1 MSLAALLGG
10 IGLFLLGMA
19 MMTDGLKLAA
29 GPALKAILGSWTKSA
44 PRGLAAGALVT
55 AVVQSSSATTVA
67 VIGFVNA
74 GLLTLSQAVWVIFGS
89 NVGTTMTGWLV
100 AQVGV
105 KLDMTA
111 LALPLLGIGMLVNVF
126 ARSRARLG
134 GLGQAAAGFGAFF
147 LGIGIL
153 QGAFADVAPML
164 ADLRLEEAGLL
175 TLLGF
180 VGLGAV
186 LTVLTQSSS
195 AAVAIILTATAGGA
209 APLTLAAAA
218 AIGTNIGTTS
228 TALFAALGA
237 TPAARRVAMAHV
249 AFNLLTGAVAL
260 ILLPVILE
268 LAEFLID
275 AAGATDDMV
284 SRLAA
289 FHTLFNVLGVILIWP
304 LTGRLTRWLSGL
316 FVTAEEQIARPR
328 HLDASAAE
336 VPELAASS
344 LYLEVRDA
352 LDAAFA
358 LARDRLAGRPV
369 RDEAARQAGIAGLTR
384 EIRDFI
390 DRMNARPLPPE
401 VSRSVP
407 EFLRAIQHAEDL
419 IETRPGAAASDPDA
433 AALLAAA
440 GACLVLPPE
449 DAPDTAEGA
458 DDAFAK
464 ADAAYQTLKTGLLG
478 TLADGRRPVGVVD
491 QALARGRAVRAMA
504 YAGARARR
512 WPRVPQP
519 RRRAPKRSSRRSR
532 TAFHQV
538 PDQPEAADREPD
550 HLDDRRGQVP
560 RIGQRIQD
568 QRAADHVDDLI
579 PDRPRLH
586 PARLH
591 QEIASQHAGDAG
603 DADNVGQAHAK
614 A

>member
-1 MSLAALLGG
+1 MNLAALLGG

-29 GPALKAILGSWTKSA
+29 GPALKSILGSWTKSA

-74 GLLTLSQAVWVIFGS
+74 GLLTLGQAVWVIFGS

-100 AQVGV
+100 AQIGV

-111 LALPLLGIGMLVNVF
+111 LALPLLGVGMLVHVF
-126 ARSRARLG
+126 ARNRARLG

-164 ADLRLEEAGLL
+164 AGLRLEEAGLL
-175 TLLGF
+175 TLLAF

-218 AIGTNIGTTS
+218 VIGTNIGTTS

-275 AAGATDDMV
+275 AAGATDDTV

-304 LTGRLTRWLSGL
+304 LAGRLTRWLSGL

-328 HLDASAAE
+328 HLDAGAAE
-336 VPELAASS
+336 IPELAASS

-352 LDAAFA
+352 LEAAFA
-358 LARDRLAGRPV
+358 LGRDRLAGGTV
-369 RDEAARQAGIAGLTR
+369 RDEAARQAGIGGLTH
-384 EIRDFI
+384 EIRGFI
-390 DRMNARPLPPE
+390 DRMNARPLPPQ

-407 EFLRAIQHAEDL
+407 ELLRAVQHAEDL
-419 IETRPGAAASDPDA
+419 TETRPGPAVPGAEA
-433 AALLAAA
+433 AALIAAA
-440 GACLVLPPE
+440 RACLDLPPE
-449 DAPDTAEGA
+449 DAPDTAEGL
-458 DDAFAK
+458 DAAFVR
-464 ADAAYQTLKTGLLG
+464 ADAAYQAFKSELLAS
-478 TLADGRRPVGVVD
+478 LAEGRRTVD
-491 QALARGRAVRAMA
+491 AVDGALGRGRAVRAMA
-504 YAGARARR
+504 YAAARARR
-512 WPRVPQP
+512 RLLAARPS
-519 RRRAPKRSSRRSR
+519 APPPG
-532 TAFHQV
+532 A
-538 PDQPEAADREPD
+538 EAVIPPEPD
-550 HLDDRRGQVP
+550 GV
-560 RIGQRIQD
+560 
-568 QRAADHVDDLI
+568 
-579 PDRPRLH
+579 
-586 PARLH
+586 
-591 QEIASQHAGDAG
+591 SAGS
-603 DADNVGQAHAK
+603 
-614 A
+614 